1 MTEVL
6 HSLSSQRPILVI
18 DDCPMYRTAA
28 KGMLQKM
35 GIAASQILLAK
46 DAYTAKQFCITN
58 AIQLVLCDYNLG
70 EKTNGH
76 QLLDELIHNQALQP
90 DCVVIIVTGDASAEV
105 VRGFAELDADGYL
118 VKPLNFKT
126 LQERLPKFT
135 RRKRM
140 IGNLLEAYAK
150 GDYQDTIEQA
160 EESINKAKELHQST
174 QFLKARSLSKLG
186 QYNDARNILV
196 SLRQGSEKI
205 KVTMELARIAIAQK
219 QYSHSESLLTP
230 LEKDP
235 INCAAALELSAEQFI
250 RQNQFVEA
258 LDKISASVS
267 KSPKNVTRQ
276 LSKVHIAMAVFDI
289 DNAVTAADSAM
300 QRAKHSFRETIELH
314 QLNVQLLLDK
324 VQLTSPDNRLKLLM
338 NVSRCCTGWR
348 ANYSRSKYKAFE
360 LIILA
365 RANAVRGEISKAR
378 VYFTEYQAWL
388 TDNVQYQAN
397 SYEQFELAKVYYLLN
412 MPNEY
417 KAVIDSLLSELAAE
431 SDTVNTLCLIQYIQ
445 QWRSQIEQFRLEA
458 ENNKTKAM
466 QSIALGNYKLATQA
480 MLKAVELNQAD
491 SEACLR
497 LIECLTHAWPE
508 GWSKKSVGELAIRC
522 KELLFHEDI
531 AKSARHQLHCETL
544 SKQLQLVELAA

>member
-1 MTEVL
+1 MNEVL
-6 HSLSSQRPILVI
+6 HSLSSQRPVLVI

-35 GIAASQILLAK
+35 GVPANQILLAK

-70 EKTNGH
+70 DKTNGH
-76 QLLDELIHNQALQP
+76 QLLDELIHNKTLQP

-140 IGNLLEAYAK
+140 IGNLLETYAK
-150 GDYQDTIEQA
+150 GNYQDTIEQA
-160 EESINKAKELHQST
+160 EESISKAKELHQST
-174 QFLKARSLSKLG
+174 LFLKARSLFKLG
-186 QYNDARNILV
+186 QYTEARNILV
-196 SLRQGSEKI
+196 SLRQGAESV
-205 KVTMELARIAIAQK
+205 KVTMEMARIAIAQK
-219 QYSHSESLLTP
+219 QYSLCGSLLTP

-235 INCAAALELSAEQFI
+235 INCAAALELSSEQFI
-250 RQNQFVEA
+250 RQNNFVEA

-276 LSKVHIAMAVFDI
+276 LNKVHVAMAVFDI
-289 DNAVTAADSAM
+289 DCAVSAAESVM

-314 QLNVQLLLDK
+314 QLNAQLLLDK
-324 VQLTSPDNRLKLLM
+324 VHLTSPDSRLKLLM

-348 ANYSRSKYKAFE
+348 ANYPRSKYKPFE

-378 VYFTEYQAWL
+378 VYYTDYQTWL
-388 TDNVQYQAN
+388 TENEQYQPN
-397 SYEQFELAKVYYLLN
+397 SYEQFELAKVYYHLN

-417 KAVIDSLLSELAAE
+417 NTLVDSLLSQLEKENEAI
-431 SDTVNTLCLIQYIQ
+431 NTLCFIRYIQ

-458 ENNKTKAM
+458 ENNKINAM
-466 QSIALGNYKLATQA
+466 QNIAQGNYKLATQS

-491 SEACLR
+491 SDACYR

-522 KELLFHEDI
+522 KELRFH
-531 AKSARHQLHCETL
+531 
-544 SKQLQLVELAA
+544 